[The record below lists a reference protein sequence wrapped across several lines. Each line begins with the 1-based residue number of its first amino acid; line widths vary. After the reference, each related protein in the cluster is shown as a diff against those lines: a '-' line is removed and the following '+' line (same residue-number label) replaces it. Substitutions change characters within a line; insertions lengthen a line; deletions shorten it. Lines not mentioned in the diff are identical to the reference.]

1 MFQRLWPQWQYTLL
15 SRILF
20 QTTEEQE
27 RTLASEACSIHQR
40 GSLDEAES
48 CKKSKSLEKQ
58 EDDEGRFKCAEQG
71 SKGTVLERERMEGPR
86 QQQQTVNSVIT
97 RKEVKGAFSSHH
109 SDTLHF
115 VQCFL
120 KGNRMICFLLR

>member
-1 MFQRLWPQWQYTLL
+1 MSWDDINPAVQALLVWEALAAVFQRLWPQWQYTLL

-48 CKKSKSLEKQ
+48 CKKSESREA
-58 EDDEGRFKCAEQG
+58 GR
-71 SKGTVLERERMEGPR
+71 R
-86 QQQQTVNSVIT
+86 
-97 RKEVKGAFSSHH
+97 
-109 SDTLHF
+109 
-115 VQCFL
+115 
-120 KGNRMICFLLR
+120 